1 MSELIDISVRLQPKM
16 PIWPGS
22 PGVNVTLT
30 RSMDRGDPV
39 TETRLDMDVHCGT
52 HVEGPMH
59 LMAGGAPV
67 QDFPLS
73 AFVGPAWV
81 ADMRG
86 TRAIGADALAAAGI
100 PPSVERLLVRT
111 ANSDLWANDARTFQS
126 DFAALTAD
134 GASWVVEHGIRL
146 IGLDYLSV
154 QLFEDDP
161 ETHLILMRSGV
172 AILEGVN
179 LVAASPGMYRL
190 TCLPLSLDATEAAPA
205 RATLEPLP

>member
-1 MSELIDISVRLQPKM
+1 MSELIDISVRLRPEM

-22 PGVNVTLT
+22 PGVHVTLT

-39 TETRLDMDVHCGT
+39 TETRLDIDVHCGT

-67 QDFPLS
+67 QAFPLS

-81 ADMRG
+81 ADLQG
-86 TRAIGADALAAAGI
+86 TRVIGSDALAEAGI
-100 PPSVERLLVRT
+100 PTGVERLLVRT
-111 ANSDLWANDARTFQS
+111 ANSDLWANDAQTFQA

-134 GASWVVEHGIRL
+134 GATWVVDRGIRL

-161 ETHLILMRSGV
+161 ETHRILMRSGV
-172 AILEGVN
+172 AILEGLN
-179 LVAASPGMYRL
+179 LIAASPGMYRL

-205 RATLEPLP
+205 RAMLEPLP